1 MIVRGVLLAVG
12 LLVTELSQ
20 AGIECEAVVAETLA
34 ELRLG
39 ADAWTD
45 QQEAWVRTAAA
56 SSCLKA
62 SSGRYGHS
70 QLSDTALSDTAVPA
84 EETFED
90 KGSEEDEGFSLLPDT
105 DMKVEP
111 MSGAPWKKPYQRV
124 R

>member
-1 MIVRGVLLAVG
+1 MIVRAVLLVVG
-12 LLVTELSQ
+12 LLITGVSQ

-70 QLSDTALSDTAVPA
+70 QLSDTALNDTAVLA
-84 EETFED
+84 EETGEG
-90 KGSEEDEGFSLLPDT
+90 KKSEEDEGFSLLPDT

>member
-1 MIVRGVLLAVG
+1 MIVRGVLLVVG
-12 LLVTELSQ
+12 LLITGVSQ

-62 SSGRYGHS
+62 SSGRYGYS
-70 QLSDTALSDTAVPA
+70 QLNDTALNDTAVLA
-84 EETFED
+84 EETGEG
-90 KGSEEDEGFSLLPDT
+90 KKSEEDEGFSLLPDT